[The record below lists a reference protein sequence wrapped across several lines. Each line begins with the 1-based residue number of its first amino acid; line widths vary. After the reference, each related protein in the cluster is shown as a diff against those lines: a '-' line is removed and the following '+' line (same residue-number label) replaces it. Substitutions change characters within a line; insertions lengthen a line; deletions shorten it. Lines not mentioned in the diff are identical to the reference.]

1 MQNQNVNRV
10 VVRGKEAKEK
20 LLKGVNEVCDVVGS
34 TMGYRGSNNLFET
47 FDGLPFLTKDGK
59 DSLDLMFLSESIENI
74 ACELVKEAC
83 RKQHREVGDGTTAV
97 CILTQA
103 FFQNS
108 LKAVESGK
116 NEIEISQDILKSV
129 EKVNAYLDS
138 IAVPLTEKLMY
149 DIAKTAGNGDEELA
163 QKVTDAFIKSGE
175 HGTVSHRRSMTD
187 ETFVSFIDGNPIES
201 GFADERF
208 INVQETQSVVFDN
221 PLVVVSNI
229 HFQTINEIIPFL
241 NIAFPQNIEGVEFVA
256 PRPIVFIGTME
267 DNITESLVANVK
279 SGYPIAVIKTPYF
292 GKKGRENMA
301 DIAMIL
307 GCEVLDGISRSDYR
321 GKENIYVG
329 TCQRIEIGEKDA
341 VVTIDPKV
349 SQEKS
354 KGKIDELL
362 EQIKNHTNIHEVN
375 YLKERIAKI
384 TGGISTI
391 MIGGYTESE
400 VEERIARY
408 DDAISAVRSAK
419 EGVVAGGGVA
429 LFNASYKL
437 ELDDVSKYSLLS
449 PFKKILSNAGKDLAP
464 NTANGHII
472 GEYPMGYDVKEYKE
486 LNMFDAGILDTVKG
500 IKTALVNSASASNN
514 LLRCNFVMPFKRNP
528 LNQ

>member
-1 MQNQNVNRV
+1 MQQNVNRI

-20 LLKGVNEVCDVVGS
+20 LLNGVNEVCDVVGS
-34 TMGYRGSNNLFET
+34 TMGARGSNNLFET
-47 FDGLPFLTKDGK
+47 FDGLPHNTKDGW
-59 DSLDLMFLSESIENI
+59 DSLNMMFLSEPIENMG
-74 ACELVKEAC
+74 CEMIKEAC
-83 RKQHREVGDGTTAV
+83 RKQHREVGDNTTLV
-97 CILTQA
+97 CVLTQA

-129 EKVNAYLDS
+129 EKVNTYLDS

-241 NIAFPQNIEGVEFVA
+241 NIAFPQNVDGVAFVE

-321 GKENIYVG
+321 GKENTYVG
-329 TCQRIEIGEKDA
+329 TCQRIEIGEKDT
-341 VVTIDPKV
+341 VVTIDPNV

-408 DDAISAVRSAK
+408 DDAICAVRSAK

-437 ELDDVSKYSLLS
+437 ELDEVSKYSLLS
-449 PFKKILSNAGKDLAP
+449 PFKKILANAGKDLAP
-464 NTANGHII
+464 DTANGHVI
-472 GEYPMGYDVKEYKE
+472 GEYPIGYDVKEYKE
-486 LNMFDAGILDTVKG
+486 VNMFDAGILDTVKG

-514 LLRCNFVMPFKRNP
+514 LLRCNFIMPFKRNP

>member
-1 MQNQNVNRV
+1 MQKQNVNRI
-10 VVRGKEAKEK
+10 VVRGNPAKEK

-34 TMGYRGSNNLFET
+34 TIGGRGSLNLFET
-47 FDGLPFLTKDGK
+47 FDGLPHITKDGF
-59 DSLDLMFLSESIENI
+59 DSLNMMFLSDPIENM
-74 ACELVKEAC
+74 ACESVKEAC
-83 RKQHREVGDGTTAV
+83 RKQHREIGDNTSLV
-97 CILTQA
+97 CVLTQA

-108 LKAVESGK
+108 LKSLELGK

-129 EKVNAYLDS
+129 EKINSYLDS

-149 DIAKTAGNGDEELA
+149 DIAKTAGNGDDELA
-163 QKVTDAFIKSGE
+163 QKVTEAFIKSGE

-201 GFADERF
+201 GYSDERF

-241 NIAFPQNIEGVEFVA
+241 NIAFPQNVEGVEYVA
-256 PRPIVFIGTME
+256 PRPIVFVGTME
-267 DNITESLVANVK
+267 DNIMEALVANVK
-279 SGYPIAVIKTPYF
+279 QGYPIAVIKTPYF

-307 GCEVLDGISRSDYR
+307 GADVLDGISRSDYR
-321 GKENIYVG
+321 GKENTYIG
-329 TCQRIEIGEKDA
+329 SCQRIEIGEKDT
-341 VVTIDPKV
+341 VITLDPNISKV
-349 SQEKS
+349 KSQ
-354 KGKIDELL
+354 GKIDELL

-408 DDAISAVRSAK
+408 DDSCCAVRSAK

-429 LFNASYKL
+429 LLSSYGN
-437 ELDDVSKYSLLS
+437 LDLDNVTKESIVA
-449 PFKKILSNAGKDLAP
+449 PFLKILSNAGIEAFSP
-464 NTANGHII
+464 NEIK
-472 GEYPMGYDVKEYKE
+472 EYPIGYDVKEYKE
-486 LNMFDAGILDTVKG
+486 VNMFDAGILDTVKG

-514 LLRCNFVMPFKRNP
+514 LLRCNFVMPFKRTENGK
-528 LNQ
+528 

>member
-1 MQNQNVNRV
+1 MQQNVNRI

-20 LLKGVNEVCDVVGS
+20 LLEGVNEVCDVIGS
-34 TMGYRGSNNLFET
+34 TMGARGSFNLFET
-47 FDGLPFLTKDGK
+47 FDGLPHLTLDGY
-59 DSLDLMFLSESIENI
+59 DSLDMMFLSEPIPNI

-83 RKQHREVGDGTTAV
+83 RKQHREVGDGTTLV
-97 CILTQA
+97 CVLTQA

-138 IAVPLTEKLMY
+138 IKVPLTKKLMY

-229 HFQTINEIIPFL
+229 HFQTINEITPFL
-241 NIAFPQNIEGVEFVA
+241 NTAFQFDEELNVYTVY
-256 PRPIVFIGTME
+256 RPIVFIGTME
-267 DNITESLVANVK
+267 DNINESIVANVK
-279 SGYPIAVIKTPYF
+279 KGFPIAVIKTPYF

-321 GKENIYVG
+321 GKENTYIG
-329 TCQRIEIGEKDA
+329 TCQRIEIGEKDT
-341 VVTIDPKV
+341 VVTIDTKV

-354 KGKIDELL
+354 KGKISELL

-375 YLKERIAKI
+375 YLKERISKI

-408 DDAISAVRSAK
+408 DDAISAVRSSK
-419 EGVVAGGGVA
+419 EGVVAGGGIA
-429 LFNASYKL
+429 LFNANINL
-437 ELDDVSKYSLLS
+437 ELDSVTTASIIA
-449 PFKKILSNAGKDLAP
+449 PFNKIMSNANAVWETSVETK
-464 NTANGHII
+464 
-472 GEYPMGYDVKEYKE
+472 YPIGYDVKEYKE
-486 LNMFDAGILDTVKG
+486 VNMFDAGILDTVKG

-514 LLRCNFVMPFKRNP
+514 LLRCNFVMPFRRNS